1 MNFLNDKLYNQYYP
15 IESNVEKNNFLES
28 NRAEVLKFVRNIG
41 SIAKNQLCTIE
52 YDYATRMRPTKSFF
66 GHPKCRNIVHNMF
79 VEHERSNDGRFQ
91 QISEDLS
98 ELGSLE
104 DNITYHKW
112 ENISIDD
119 VNCILEVK
127 NLLKHKFLIQ
137 ILLLL
142 ILSLVLLVIPLDW
155 L

>member
-28 NRAEVLKFVRNIG
+28 NHAEILKFVHNIG
-41 SIAKNQLCTIE
+41 RTAWNQLCTIE
-52 YDYATRMRPTKSFF
+52 YGYATRMRPAKSFS
-66 GHPKCRNIVHNMF
+66 GIEHNMS
-79 VEHERSNDGRFQ
+79 VEHKRSNDGRLQ

-98 ELGSLE
+98 ELDSLE

-142 ILSLVLLVIPLDW
+142 ILSLVLLVILPDRL
-155 L
+155 

>member
-1 MNFLNDKLYNQYYP
+1 
-15 IESNVEKNNFLES
+15 
-28 NRAEVLKFVRNIG
+28 
-41 SIAKNQLCTIE
+41 
-52 YDYATRMRPTKSFF
+52 
-66 GHPKCRNIVHNMF
+66 MF
-79 VEHERSNDGRFQ
+79 VEHKRSNDGRLQ

-98 ELGSLE
+98 ELDSLE

-127 NLLKHKFLIQ
+127 NLLKHKSLIQ

-142 ILSLVLLVIPLDW
+142 ILSLVLLVIFPDGLQ
-155 L
+155 